1 MSTDALSQTFAALA
15 DPTRRA
21 LHERLSRG
29 AATVN
34 ELAAPF
40 DMTLAAVSKHLR
52 VLENAGLVTRSREAQ
67 YRPAQL
73 DARPLAA
80 ASGWISDY
88 ARFWE
93 QNVDAIDAYL
103 DVLQQLTFHSDD
115 TDDPGTNKEPR
126 ND

>member
-1 MSTDALSQTFAALA
+1 MTTDALSQTFAALA
-15 DPTRRA
+15 DSTRRA
-21 LHERLSRG
+21 LLERLRRG
-29 AATVN
+29 EATVS
-34 ELAAPF
+34 ELAEPF

-88 ARFWE
+88 KRFWE

-103 DVLQQLTFHSDD
+103 DVLQQLSFHSEA
-115 TDDPGTNKEPR
+115 TDENNTDKES
-126 ND
+126 